1 MSRLYQTFC
10 HTCCNEES
18 RNFARANY
26 TNSTG
31 GTGGSHSFL
40 LIFDERKEE
49 CLIYIFLVKNN
60 LVKKAIA
67 LLYKRWSSLMWL
79 MFLSV
84 TQCWFQDRKE
94 QVTCEDSCSFQTEF
108 NYVWC
113 PVLSMNNLIL
123 DICVGEA
130 IAIEIH
136 WTLYLLMFVTLL
148 VWLSISNGERGL
160 EEMLGWSLVC
170 FGICGLQSIWSIQ
183 GEEIEAYAE
192 TLTVSFKNRRTILCV
207 MIWWHLTLVWSLYLI
222 SNSARFLW
230 NM

>member
-1 MSRLYQTFC
+1 MWRLLFLQA
-10 HTCCNEES
+10 ES
-18 RNFARANY
+18 
-26 TNSTG
+26 
-31 GTGGSHSFL
+31 
-40 LIFDERKEE
+40 
-49 CLIYIFLVKNN
+49 
-60 LVKKAIA
+60 
-67 LLYKRWSSLMWL
+67 
-79 MFLSV
+79 
-84 TQCWFQDRKE
+84 
-94 QVTCEDSCSFQTEF
+94 

-160 EEMLGWSLVC
+160 EETLGWSLVC

-192 TLTVSFKNRRTILCV
+192 TLTASFKNRRTILCV
-207 MIWWHLTLVWSLYLI
+207 MIWWHLTWYDLYILSPIQQGFYGTSSICYQYYIHKITKPLLSSLNK
-222 SNSARFLW
+222 SVGCW
-230 NM
+230 E